1 MGNSILSTLNKTR
14 KMKRGSS
21 TKSSKSKENNNNRQ
35 NEQKQL
41 QYYLPNHVKDT
52 DIMVILH
59 FLARY
64 LFQSIFSAP
73 IEHKFSQEDYK
84 ILDVGCGP
92 GTWLLELATVH
103 KFPKFFGLDLFPI
116 YPTEIKP
123 DNVEFTQGDVLK
135 GLPFSDNT
143 FDYVHQGNM
152 LSVFTFEEWHSVIQ
166 ELIRVCKPGGYIE
179 FTEPELATNTGP
191 ILTRFYD
198 ALITLSDSR
207 NVKIRISKEIIKI
220 LESSPTVKN
229 VDYKIATVSLGTKK
243 GGNAGQ
249 AYMEVH
255 DGYFLNDPMPETM
268 CKFMELS
275 QEEYLKLFKDAKDE
289 IESGVAPDC
298 DLYRIWCQ
306 KAQ

>member
-1 MGNSILSTLNKTR
+1 MGNSLFSTLNNKAR
-14 KMKRGSS
+14 KFKKSS
-21 TKSSKSKENNNNRQ
+21 SSKSKDHHYTRP
-35 NEQKQL
+35 NEQQQL
-41 QYYLPNHVKDT
+41 QYYLPNNVKDT
-52 DIMVILH
+52 DIMVINH
-59 FLARY
+59 FLSRY

-73 IEHKFSQEDYK
+73 IQDKLSREDYK

-92 GTWLLELATVH
+92 GTWLLELATVN
-103 KFPKFFGLDLFPI
+103 KSPKYYGIDLFPI
-116 YPTEIKP
+116 YPSEIKP
-123 DNVEFTQGDVLK
+123 DNVEFRQGDVLK
-135 GLPFSDNT
+135 GLPYSDNT

-198 ALITLSDSR
+198 ALIILSESR
-207 NVKIRISKEIIKI
+207 NVKIRISKDIIKI
-220 LESSPTVKN
+220 LELSSSVKN
-229 VDYKIATVSLGTKK
+229 VDYKISTVSLGTKR

-268 CKFMELS
+268 CKFMGLS
-275 QEEYLKLFKDAKDE
+275 QEDYKNLFDDAKNE
-289 IESGVAPDC
+289 VENGVGPDC
-298 DLYRIWCQ
+298 DIYRIWCQ
-306 KAQ
+306 KAE